1 MKKLISRRN
10 FLKVCALAGSAAALS
25 ACGGGKSTGSSNS
38 AAAAVDTTGAVEF
51 PLSEKVTFTG
61 MTSFPVGSEPEP
73 NNRTIFKRLEE
84 QTNVHID
91 WTAIQSD
98 QWSDKITLNMSN
110 PNTLTDFVFTAD
122 FTDSN
127 LLRYADQ
134 GVILNLEDYIDNNMP
149 NLQKVFE
156 QYPEYRTICTD
167 IEGHIWP
174 LPWIEQLGAEKTAI
188 QTIGNMSFIN
198 TKWLNFLGLSMPTTV
213 DALVKY
219 MLEKNPDICETTGS
233 VNPVV
238 CECNDC
244 GLNDIRGLHVTEQHV
259 FAALADCKADFAEGA
274 VGAGRG
280 MRCHGLKGGIGS
292 ASRVVELDGKPYTM
306 GALVLSNHALF
317 DDLIVAGTPIH
328 TLLNNSIPPH
338 EDKGSIITVL
348 ATDIPL
354 SERQL
359 RRLCRRA
366 LVGLSRTG
374 SYCGN
379 GSGEIVI
386 AFTTANRVPHYSEKA
401 LLPMTLLHDDA
412 INPLF
417 RAVAECVEES
427 VLSSLLH
434 AETVTGNHGQTFRSL
449 TELLKKRA

>member
-1 MKKLISRRN
+1 MGIAGNEWGFQVGTLPKGALDKISDVPGVTVGN
-10 FLKVCALAGSAAALS
+10 CTLADGVVQTGVTALLPHPGDVFHEKVLAASYVINGF
-25 ACGGGKSTGSSNS
+25 GK
-38 AAAAVDTTGAVEF
+38 TTGLVQINELGTLET
-51 PLSEKVTFTG
+51 PILFT
-61 MTSFPVGSEPEP
+61 
-73 NNRTIFKRLEE
+73 
-84 QTNVHID
+84 
-91 WTAIQSD
+91 
-98 QWSDKITLNMSN
+98 
-110 PNTLTDFVFTAD
+110 NTLSVGMA
-122 FTDSN
+122 
-127 LLRYADQ
+127 
-134 GVILNLEDYIDNNMP
+134 
-149 NLQKVFE
+149 
-156 QYPEYRTICTD
+156 
-167 IEGHIWP
+167 
-174 LPWIEQLGAEKTAI
+174 
-188 QTIGNMSFIN
+188 QT
-198 TKWLNFLGLSMPTTV
+198 
-213 DALVKY
+213 ALVKY
-219 MLEKNPDICETTGS
+219 MLEKNPDICEITGS
-233 VNPVV
+233 
-238 CECNDC
+238 

-280 MRCHGLKGGIGS
+280 MRCHSLKGGIGS

-328 TLLNNSIPPH
+328 TLLSDSIPPH

-386 AFTTANRVPHYSEKA
+386 AFTTANRMPHYSEKA
-401 LLPMTLLHDDA
+401 LLPMTMLHDDA

-434 AETVTGNHGQTFRSL
+434 AETVTGNHGRTFRSL
-449 TELLKKRA
+449 TELLKNRA

>member
-1 MKKLISRRN
+1 MSRGLGDVYKRQVIN
-10 FLKVCALAGSAAALS
+10 GF
-25 ACGGGKSTGSSNS
+25 GK
-38 AAAAVDTTGAVEF
+38 TTGLVQIDELGTLET
-51 PLSEKVTFTG
+51 PILFT
-61 MTSFPVGSEPEP
+61 
-73 NNRTIFKRLEE
+73 
-84 QTNVHID
+84 
-91 WTAIQSD
+91 
-98 QWSDKITLNMSN
+98 
-110 PNTLTDFVFTAD
+110 NTLSVGTA
-122 FTDSN
+122 
-127 LLRYADQ
+127 
-134 GVILNLEDYIDNNMP
+134 
-149 NLQKVFE
+149 
-156 QYPEYRTICTD
+156 
-167 IEGHIWP
+167 
-174 LPWIEQLGAEKTAI
+174 
-188 QTIGNMSFIN
+188 QT
-198 TKWLNFLGLSMPTTV
+198 
-213 DALVKY
+213 ALVKY

-292 ASRVVELDGKPYTM
+292 ASRLVELDGKSYTI
-306 GALVLSNHALF
+306 GALVLSNHATF

-328 TLLNNSIPPH
+328 ELLEARIPPH

-359 RRLCRRA
+359 RRLCHRA

-374 SYCGN
+374 SACGN
-379 GSGEIVI
+379 GSGEIVL
-386 AFTTANRVPHYSEKA
+386 AFTTANRMPHYSDKA
-401 LLPMTLLHDDA
+401 LLPMEMLHDDA

-434 AETVTGNHGQTFRSL
+434 AETVTGYHGRTVQCLSD
-449 TELLKKRA
+449 LLKK

>member
-1 MKKLISRRN
+1 MGIAGNEWGFQVGTLPKGARDKISDVPGVTVGHCTLADGVVQTGVTALLPHQGDV
-10 FLKVCALAGSAAALS
+10 FHEKVLAASYVINGF
-25 ACGGGKSTGSSNS
+25 GK
-38 AAAAVDTTGAVEF
+38 TTGLVQIDELGTLET
-51 PLSEKVTFTG
+51 PILFT
-61 MTSFPVGSEPEP
+61 
-73 NNRTIFKRLEE
+73 
-84 QTNVHID
+84 
-91 WTAIQSD
+91 
-98 QWSDKITLNMSN
+98 
-110 PNTLTDFVFTAD
+110 NTLSVGTA
-122 FTDSN
+122 
-127 LLRYADQ
+127 
-134 GVILNLEDYIDNNMP
+134 
-149 NLQKVFE
+149 
-156 QYPEYRTICTD
+156 
-167 IEGHIWP
+167 
-174 LPWIEQLGAEKTAI
+174 
-188 QTIGNMSFIN
+188 QT
-198 TKWLNFLGLSMPTTV
+198 
-213 DALVKY
+213 ALVKY

-306 GALVLSNHALF
+306 GALVLSNHA
-317 DDLIVAGTPIH
+317 
-328 TLLNNSIPPH
+328 
-338 EDKGSIITVL
+338 
-348 ATDIPL
+348 
-354 SERQL
+354 

-449 TELLKKRA
+449 TELLKNRA